1 MLLFPH
7 LKQRI
12 KFKKF
17 RFFKKNDNWLRLEPD
32 PTRIKLLYLGDQTNC
47 SQRAD
52 WPMSH
57 EFDTCSVNCVLK
69 AMTLDPAAKL
79 QQSDRT
85 SGFTSPSHFSSPS
98 FPAQAHLYSRAGAS
112 LTPDSMV
119 GGSPVTGDLDCISDT
134 SSVSS
139 AGPLPTKMQTSWAA
153 QTVLSASR
161 DQTQPPPFSRQRRTS
176 REEEGSH
183 THTGTLKPRSPP
195 AAPPLPAVR
204 PSSLEDPVILSL

>member
-1 MLLFPH
+1 M
-7 LKQRI
+7 
-12 KFKKF
+12 
-17 RFFKKNDNWLRLEPD
+17 
-32 PTRIKLLYLGDQTNC
+32 G
-47 SQRAD
+47 
-52 WPMSH
+52 H
-57 EFDTCSVNCVLK
+57 EFDTCSVNCVFK
-69 AMTLDPAAKL
+69 VMMLDLAAKL

-98 FPAQAHLYSRAGAS
+98 FPVQAHMYLRAGAS

-153 QTVLSASR
+153 RTVLSASR
-161 DQTQPPPFSRQRRTS
+161 DQTQPPSLSSHQRRTS
-176 REEEGSH
+176 REEERSH
-183 THTGTLKPRSPP
+183 AHTYTLKPRSPP
-195 AAPPLPAVR
+195 AASTQPAIR

>member
-1 MLLFPH
+1 MYKTFIS
-7 LKQRI
+7 RT
-12 KFKKF
+12 
-17 RFFKKNDNWLRLEPD
+17 RLNVHKGQ
-32 PTRIKLLYLGDQTNC
+32 I
-47 SQRAD
+47 

-98 FPAQAHLYSRAGAS
+98 FPAQAHLYPRAGAW
-112 LTPDSMV
+112 LTPNSMV

-153 QTVLSASR
+153 QLSASR
-161 DQTQPPPFSRQRRTS
+161 DQTQTPPLTSYQRRTI

-183 THTGTLKPRSPP
+183 AHTGTLKPRSPP
-195 AAPPLPAVR
+195 SAPPLPAVR